1 MTERKAKGFHAL
13 ERKIHELEEEDRP
26 HTKREP
32 ERKVELKKE
41 EEKPRVAPPAA
52 HDE

>member
-13 ERKIHELEEEDRP
+13 ERKIHELEEADRS
-26 HTKREP
+26 HEKRREP
-32 ERKVELKKE
+32 ERKAEAKQ